1 MQIKKEELRNDIIRI
16 AENEFFYHGYQN
28 ASLRMIAKKAN
39 TTLGNLYHYFPS
51 KEAILDAVL
60 EDYPEEVI
68 KVFTDHEDYHETYKV
83 LTYEQM
89 PEINALLEAGLVEVF
104 HMDVFICRRFVILMQ
119 GCDNTKYEAIKNKL
133 VQLAASHLASHY
145 KTEECNKYLQIIVN
159 SMIQTFIDI
168 AKKNLSPEE
177 ASNLV
182 KEYMITVLLGMMC
195 RIIESESNE

>member
-68 KVFTDHEDYHETYKV
+68 KVFSDHEDYHETYKV
-83 LTYEQM
+83 LKYEHI
-89 PEINALLEAGLVEVF
+89 PEINALLEEGIVDIF
-104 HMDVFICRRFVILMQ
+104 HMDVFISRRFVILMQ
-119 GCDNTKYEAIKNKL
+119 GCYNTKYEAIKNNL
-133 VQLAASHLASHY
+133 VQLAVNHLASHY
-145 KTEECNKYLQIIVN
+145 KDNEQMQSLEILIN
-159 SMIQTFIDI
+159 SMLHTFINI
-168 AKKNLSPEE
+168 AKKNLPEE
-177 ASNLV
+177 ETINLA
-182 KEYMITVLLGMMC
+182 KEYIITVLLGMMS
-195 RIIESESNE
+195 RIIESK